1 MRCYPIAIVLLLAS
15 CASPYVARVDAPKPS
30 AVKDEP
36 AQTQKRPG
44 AGQETK
50 AFAPRAEL
58 SSDGAARIE
67 RIDTDQAST
76 SSWLMNA
83 VDERRAA
90 DHAAMEPTVVE
101 RTVYVDRPIQETRYV
116 YTRGYGY
123 GYDCYGNPIYVSD
136 PYCRPYRSTFPVYT
150 VTGATIGALSSG
162 CSSSGRN
169 IAVGAGIGLLFDT
182 ANWWW

>member
-30 AVKDEP
+30 AVKDES

-50 AFAPRAEL
+50 AFAPRAE
-58 SSDGAARIE
+58 SSNDGAARIA

-83 VDERRAA
+83 VDECRAA

-101 RTVYVDRPIQETRYV
+101 RTVYVDRPIHETRYV

-169 IAVGAGIGLLFDT
+169 IAVGAGIGLLFDS

>member
-58 SSDGAARIE
+58 SSDGAARIA

-101 RTVYVDRPIQETRYV
+101 RTVYVDRPIHETRYV
-116 YTRGYGY
+116 YTRGY

-169 IAVGAGIGLLFDT
+169 IAVGAGVGLLFDT

>member
-58 SSDGAARIE
+58 SSDGAARIA

-182 ANWWW
+182 ANCWW